1 MNSMRPSLAPP
12 DAPTDSQKL
21 TRSSRA
27 EERERMAMK
36 VKRSIAIAFER
47 GKWGQMEEID
57 RATFPSE
64 KPSDLALD
72 GFVAVSFF
80 CAAAISFVID

>member
-1 MNSMRPSLAPP
+1 
-12 DAPTDSQKL
+12 
-21 TRSSRA
+21 
-27 EERERMAMK
+27 MAMK

-80 CAAAISFVID
+80 FAPRSLLSLIDQEVVLDVSRPSSVCPLGKSRSGCHS

>member
-1 MNSMRPSLAPP
+1 
-12 DAPTDSQKL
+12 
-21 TRSSRA
+21 
-27 EERERMAMK
+27 MAMK

-80 CAAAISFVID
+80 FAPSRSLSSLIDPEVVLDVSWPFIPPSLSWKITF